1 MSCPLSK
8 VQCENEIYLVISAT
22 YLQVRKDHGLPED
35 TQIIEISS
43 HDGLL
48 PWLLGYIQGEAPALY
63 QEVLRQCDM
72 TPALLARILGDKKE
86 SEQE

>member
-8 VQCENEIYLVISAT
+8 EQGENEIYLIISAT
-22 YLQVRKDHGLPED
+22 YLQARKEHGLPED
-35 TQIIEISS
+35 AQTIEISS

-48 PWLLGYIQGEAPALY
+48 PWFLGYIQGKVPELY
-63 QEVLRQCDM
+63 QEILQQCDV
-72 TPALLARILGDKKE
+72 TPALLARILGEEKG